1 MAHYQRL
8 RDLREDADKT
18 QQEIADYLGTS
29 AQHYGKYESGKAE
42 IPLERAVMLAKY
54 YNVSLDYIAGISSS
68 RHPLTSDSSFS
79 PIGILSDKITRLSDN
94 EKQAV
99 KDTLSSVI
107 DDQIKIPPQ
116 RKCSAAVILHTIYYI
131 CKNKKQ
137 FYISY

>member
-42 IPLERAVMLAKY
+42 IPLERAVLLAKY
-54 YNVSLDYIAGISSS
+54 YNVSLDYIAGISSI
-68 RHPLTSDSSFS
+68 RHPLTSDNS
-79 PIGILSDKITRLSDN
+79 PSPTEILSDKITQLSEN

-99 KDTLSSVI
+99 KDTLSSII
-107 DDQIKIPPQ
+107 DMIK
-116 RKCSAAVILHTIYYI
+116 
-131 CKNKKQ
+131 
-137 FYISY
+137 

>member
-8 RDLREDADKT
+8 RDLREDSDKT

-42 IPLERAVMLAKY
+42 IPLERAVLLAKY

-68 RHPLTSDSSFS
+68 RHPLDLDNLSS
-79 PIGILSDKITRLSDN
+79 PAEILSDKITQLSDN
-94 EKQAV
+94 EKQAI

-107 DDQIKIPPQ
+107 DMIK
-116 RKCSAAVILHTIYYI
+116 
-131 CKNKKQ
+131 
-137 FYISY
+137 

>member
-8 RDLREDADKT
+8 RDLREDSDKT
-18 QQEIADYLGTS
+18 RQEIADYLGTS

-42 IPLERAVMLAKY
+42 IPLERAVLLAKY

-68 RHPLTSDSSFS
+68 RHPLDLDNLSS
-79 PIGILSDKITRLSDN
+79 PAEILSDKITQLSDN

-107 DDQIKIPPQ
+107 DMIK
-116 RKCSAAVILHTIYYI
+116 
-131 CKNKKQ
+131 
-137 FYISY
+137 

>member
-18 QQEIADYLGTS
+18 QQEIANYLGTS

-68 RHPLTSDSSFS
+68 RHPLDLDNLSS
-79 PIGILSDKITRLSDN
+79 PAEILSDKITQLSDN

-107 DDQIKIPPQ
+107 DMIK
-116 RKCSAAVILHTIYYI
+116 
-131 CKNKKQ
+131 
-137 FYISY
+137 

>member
-8 RDLREDADKT
+8 RDLREDSDKT

-42 IPLERAVMLAKY
+42 IPLERAVLLAKY
-54 YNVSLDYIAGISSS
+54 YNVSLDYIAGISAS
-68 RHPLTSDSSFS
+68 RHPLDLDNLSS
-79 PIGILSDKITRLSDN
+79 PAEILSDKITQLSDN

-107 DDQIKIPPQ
+107 DMIK
-116 RKCSAAVILHTIYYI
+116 
-131 CKNKKQ
+131 
-137 FYISY
+137 

>member
-42 IPLERAVMLAKY
+42 IPLERATMLAKY
-54 YNVSLDYIAGISSS
+54 YNVSLDYIAGISSR
-68 RHPLTSDSSFS
+68 RHPLALDNLPS
-79 PIGILSDKITRLSDN
+79 PAEILSDKITRLSDN

-107 DDQIKIPPQ
+107 DMIK
-116 RKCSAAVILHTIYYI
+116 
-131 CKNKKQ
+131 
-137 FYISY
+137 

>member
-42 IPLERAVMLAKY
+42 IPLERAVLLAKY

-68 RHPLTSDSSFS
+68 RHPLALDNLPS
-79 PIGILSDKITRLSDN
+79 PAEILSDKITQLSDN

-99 KDTLSSVI
+99 KDTLSYVI
-107 DDQIKIPPQ
+107 DMIK
-116 RKCSAAVILHTIYYI
+116 
-131 CKNKKQ
+131 
-137 FYISY
+137 

>member
-54 YNVSLDYIAGISSS
+54 YNVSLDYIAGISSI
-68 RHPLTSDSSFS
+68 RHPLDLDNLSS
-79 PIGILSDKITRLSDN
+79 PAEILSDKITQLSDN

-107 DDQIKIPPQ
+107 DMIK
-116 RKCSAAVILHTIYYI
+116 
-131 CKNKKQ
+131 
-137 FYISY
+137 

>member
-8 RDLREDADKT
+8 RDLREDSDKT

-42 IPLERAVMLAKY
+42 IPLERAVLLAKY
-54 YNVSLDYIAGISSS
+54 YNVSLDYIAGFSSS
-68 RHPLTSDSSFS
+68 RHPLDLDNLSS
-79 PIGILSDKITRLSDN
+79 PAEILSDKITQLSDN

-107 DDQIKIPPQ
+107 DMIK
-116 RKCSAAVILHTIYYI
+116 
-131 CKNKKQ
+131 
-137 FYISY
+137 

>member
-42 IPLERAVMLAKY
+42 IPLERAVLLAKY
-54 YNVSLDYIAGISSS
+54 YNVSLDSSS
-68 RHPLTSDSSFS
+68 RHPLTSDSSLS
-79 PIGILSDKITRLSDN
+79 PIGILSDKITQLSDN

-107 DDQIKIPPQ
+107 DMIK
-116 RKCSAAVILHTIYYI
+116 
-131 CKNKKQ
+131 
-137 FYISY
+137 

>member
-18 QQEIADYLGTS
+18 QHEIADYLGTS

-68 RHPLTSDSSFS
+68 RHPLDLDNLSS
-79 PIGILSDKITRLSDN
+79 PAEILSDKITQLSDN

-107 DDQIKIPPQ
+107 DMIK
-116 RKCSAAVILHTIYYI
+116 
-131 CKNKKQ
+131 
-137 FYISY
+137 

>member
-8 RDLREDADKT
+8 RDLREDSDKT

-29 AQHYGKYESGKAE
+29 AQHYGKYESSKAE
-42 IPLERAVMLAKY
+42 IPLERAVLLAKY

-68 RHPLTSDSSFS
+68 RHPLDLDNLSS
-79 PIGILSDKITRLSDN
+79 PAEILSDKITQLSDN

-107 DDQIKIPPQ
+107 DMIK
-116 RKCSAAVILHTIYYI
+116 
-131 CKNKKQ
+131 
-137 FYISY
+137 

>member
-42 IPLERAVMLAKY
+42 IPLERAVLLAKY
-54 YNVSLDYIAGISSS
+54 YNVSLDYIAGISAS
-68 RHPLTSDSSFS
+68 RHPPESDGL
-79 PIGILSDKITRLSDN
+79 PTPAETLSDKIEHLSKS

-99 KDTLSSVI
+99 KDTLCSVI
-107 DDQIKIPPQ
+107 AMIK
-116 RKCSAAVILHTIYYI
+116 
-131 CKNKKQ
+131 
-137 FYISY
+137 

>member
-42 IPLERAVMLAKY
+42 IPLERAVLLAKY

-68 RHPLTSDSSFS
+68 RHPLTSDSSLS
-79 PIGILSDKITRLSDN
+79 PIGILSDKITRLS
-94 EKQAV
+94 ESRKASCKRYTQFCYRY
-99 KDTLSSVI
+99 
-107 DDQIKIPPQ
+107 DQIKIPPQ
-116 RKCSAAVILHTIYYI
+116 RKCSAAVFSCIKLEYE
-131 CKNKKQ
+131 
-137 FYISY
+137 

>member
-42 IPLERAVMLAKY
+42 IPLERAVLLAKY

-68 RHPLTSDSSFS
+68 RHPLDLDNLPF
-79 PIGILSDKITRLSDN
+79 PAEIISDKITQLSDN

-107 DDQIKIPPQ
+107 DMIK
-116 RKCSAAVILHTIYYI
+116 
-131 CKNKKQ
+131 
-137 FYISY
+137 

>member
-42 IPLERAVMLAKY
+42 IPLERAVLLAKY

-68 RHPLTSDSSFS
+68 RHPLALDNLPS
-79 PIGILSDKITRLSDN
+79 PAEILSDKITQLSDN

-107 DDQIKIPPQ
+107 DMIN
-116 RKCSAAVILHTIYYI
+116 S
-131 CKNKKQ
+131 
-137 FYISY
+137 SYRRRENALRRCFRASN

>member
-1 MAHYQRL
+1 MSHYQRL
-8 RDLREDADKT
+8 RDLREDSDKT

-42 IPLERAVMLAKY
+42 IPLERAVLLAKY

-68 RHPLTSDSSFS
+68 RHPLDLDNLSS
-79 PIGILSDKITRLSDN
+79 PAEILSDKITPLSDN

-107 DDQIKIPPQ
+107 DMIK
-116 RKCSAAVILHTIYYI
+116 
-131 CKNKKQ
+131 
-137 FYISY
+137 

>member
-18 QQEIADYLGTS
+18 QQEIAAYLGTS
-29 AQHYGKYESGKAE
+29 AHHYGKYESGKAE

-54 YNVSLDYIAGISSS
+54 YNVSLDYIAGISSI
-68 RHPLTSDSSFS
+68 RHPLDLDNLSS
-79 PIGILSDKITRLSDN
+79 PAEILSDKITQLSDN

-107 DDQIKIPPQ
+107 DMIK
-116 RKCSAAVILHTIYYI
+116 
-131 CKNKKQ
+131 
-137 FYISY
+137 

>member
-29 AQHYGKYESGKAE
+29 AQHYGKSGKAE
-42 IPLERAVMLAKY
+42 IPLERAVLLAKY

-68 RHPLTSDSSFS
+68 RHPLTSDSSLS
-79 PIGILSDKITRLSDN
+79 PIGILSDKITRLSES

-107 DDQIKIPPQ
+107 DMIK
-116 RKCSAAVILHTIYYI
+116 
-131 CKNKKQ
+131 
-137 FYISY
+137 